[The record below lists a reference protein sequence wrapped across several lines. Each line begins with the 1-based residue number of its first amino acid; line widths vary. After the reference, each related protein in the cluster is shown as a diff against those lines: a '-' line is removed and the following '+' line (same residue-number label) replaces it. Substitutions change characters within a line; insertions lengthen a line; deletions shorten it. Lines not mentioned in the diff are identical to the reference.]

1 MNLKPS
7 NEELVSRYLEQ
18 GMPDE
23 ERLAFEQQLKADPE
37 LFEEF
42 DLQSKIVDAIR
53 ERRRMELK
61 ARLDQISV
69 QPPLFQTITAKIATI
84 AGVTAIVGAGT
95 YYLLSSSEKSIPM
108 EVALSPREAIE
119 FSLPEVP
126 PAPEAVAPKTSS
138 TKEESK
144 PTKARAR
151 SERRDNGALARKES
165 EEPKLLRPNVVQP
178 EIGQPPRDADQE
190 LAEVPEVGGING
202 VEQLGEN
209 TESKVT
215 VEVIKDRRNRFH
227 YQFYNGK
234 LYLLGDF
241 SEMPYEIIEFNSQ
254 SGRKFFLFYDGN
266 YYRLNQGVEKPTSL
280 VRLDDPALIR
290 ELSIIQENK

>member
-37 LFEEF
+37 LSEEF
-42 DLQSKIVDAIR
+42 DLQSSIVDAIR
-53 ERRRMELK
+53 DRRRMELK
-61 ARLDQISV
+61 ARLDQISI

-84 AGVTAIVGAGT
+84 AGVTAIVGAGA

-108 EVALSPREAIE
+108 EVALSPQEAVE
-119 FSLPEVP
+119 FNLPEVP
-126 PAPEAVAPKTSS
+126 PTPEAITPQTGS
-138 TKEESK
+138 TKEESRPAK
-144 PTKARAR
+144 VRPRT
-151 SERRDNGALARKES
+151 ERRDNGTLARKES
-165 EEPKLLRPNVVQP
+165 EEPKQLRPNVVQP
-178 EIGQPPRDADQE
+178 EIGQPPRDVDQE
-190 LAEVPEVGGING
+190 LAEVPEVSGMNG
-202 VEQLGEN
+202 VEQFGES

-215 VEVIKDRRNRFH
+215 VEVIKDRKNRFH

-254 SGRKFFLFYDGN
+254 SGRKFFLFYNGS
-266 YYRLNQGVEKPTSL
+266 YYRLNQGVEKPAPL